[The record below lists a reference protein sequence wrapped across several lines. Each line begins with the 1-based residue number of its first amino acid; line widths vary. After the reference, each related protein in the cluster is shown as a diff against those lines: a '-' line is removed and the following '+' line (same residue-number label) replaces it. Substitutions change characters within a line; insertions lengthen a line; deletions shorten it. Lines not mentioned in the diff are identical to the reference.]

1 MRVIPPALGDF
12 AKGTQSRAFSSPMHL
27 GGRGTE
33 RGLPAAGRDLLFVE

>member
-1 MRVIPPALGDF
+1 MRVIPPALRDF
-12 AKGTQSRAFSSPMHL
+12 AKGTQSRVFSCPTNF